1 MLSPSPRLILCDSHV
16 HFYDCF
22 ELDNFLDSAW
32 NNFYQQAKLQ
42 QKQHEFIAVLLLTE
56 AKEDRWFLN
65 LKENKYQS
73 DRWSFLHTDE
83 AESLYAVDK
92 DDCRILI
99 INGRQIVTSEN
110 MEVLALITDGK
121 LEDGKPMTRVI
132 DWVKDNNAIPVIP
145 WGFGKWWGNRGRVL
159 SKVLE
164 SYGSDEVLLGDN
176 SGRPWFLGRPNH
188 FKKAGSVQ
196 RRILPGSDPLPFASE
211 SWRPGSVGFYFTA
224 SLDDSFPAKS
234 MRESL
239 KDAKTNITNYMR
251 CERLLPFIRNQVAMQ
266 LRNRI

>member
-22 ELDNFLDSAW
+22 ELDDFLNCAW
-32 NNFYQQAKLQ
+32 KNFYLQAKSQ
-42 QKQHEFIAVLLLTE
+42 QQDEFTAVLLLTE
-56 AKEDRWFLN
+56 AKEDHWFLK
-65 LKENKYQS
+65 LKQNQYHS
-73 DRWSFLHTDE
+73 ATWSFLQTEE
-83 AESLYAVDK
+83 AESLYAVGK
-92 DDCRILI
+92 DGRKILI

-110 MEVLALITDGK
+110 MEVLALVTSEK
-121 LEDGKPMTRVI
+121 LEDGKPMTQVI

-145 WGFGKWWGNRGRVL
+145 WGFGKWWGNRGHIL
-159 SKVLE
+159 SKVLQ

-176 SGRPWFLGRPNH
+176 SGRPWFLGQPNH
-188 FKKAGSVQ
+188 FKRAGSEQ

-224 SLDDSFPAKS
+224 CLDDSSPAKS
-234 MRESL
+234 MREHL
-239 KDAKTNITNYMR
+239 KSTKISFTNYMR

-266 LRNRI
+266 VRNRM